1 MKEISKN
8 NEEMFREEFLHL
20 MHKIQQVM
28 ETSPAIITKLMIDQ
42 AIYIECEQSGKSYNE
57 ITDVDYIRVTSHVHH
72 LIKDIE
78 KIITKGVH

>member
-20 MHKIQQVM
+20 MCKIQQVM

-42 AIYIECEQSGKSYNE
+42 ALYIECEQSGKSYNE

-78 KIITKGVH
+78 KMITKGVH